1 MLENMNRQLRRA
13 QAKLDQKAERER
25 QQKRAARAA
34 KVAQL
39 KNERK
44 QRRERIIQK
53 DAEKK
58 AQKQAAREKPQFTG
72 PPSKEQ
78 LKKLPGR
85 FSGVLMIAS
94 LFFIV
99 INSAVPV
106 PEQTVLTS
114 ITGAGFYLLYGYF
127 SVLFLSRRGMPN
139 GFVLTTITGL
149 LLVAGMI
156 AGRFFMSELDHDWLM
171 MGLAAPGV
179 VLGAYLGKLVFETGA
194 QNL

>member
-1 MLENMNRQLRRA
+1 MNRQLRRA

-25 QQKRAARAA
+25 EQRKAARKAR
-34 KVAQL
+34 VQQL
-39 KNERK
+39 KNQRK
-44 QRRERIIQK
+44 QRREAAVRKTKNQQEQRSNK
-53 DAEKK
+53 TAE
-58 AQKQAAREKPQFTG
+58 RPVG
-72 PPSKEQ
+72 PPTKEQ

-114 ITGAGFYLLYGYF
+114 VTGAGFYLLYGYF
-127 SVLFLSRRGMPN
+127 SVLFLSRRGIPN
-139 GFVLTTITGL
+139 GFKLTTITGL
-149 LLVAGMI
+149 LLVGGMI
-156 AGRFFMSELDHDWLM
+156 AGRFFIDDLAHDWLM

-179 VLGAYLGKLVFETGA
+179 VLGAYLGRLVFDAGTA
-194 QNL
+194 HL

>member
-1 MLENMNRQLRRA
+1 MNRQLRRA

-25 QQKRAARAA
+25 EQRKAARKAR
-34 KVAQL
+34 VQQL
-39 KNERK
+39 KSERK
-44 QRRERIIQK
+44 QRREAAVRKTQNQQREQK
-53 DAEKK
+53 TAERP
-58 AQKQAAREKPQFTG
+58 AG
-72 PPSKEQ
+72 PPTKEQ

-114 ITGAGFYLLYGYF
+114 VTGAGFYLLYGYF
-127 SVLFLSRRGMPN
+127 SVLFLSRRGIPN
-139 GFVLTTITGL
+139 GFKLTTITGL

-156 AGRFFMSELDHDWLM
+156 AGRFFIDDLAHDWLM

-179 VLGAYLGKLVFETGA
+179 VLGAYFGRLVFDAGTA
-194 QNL
+194 HL

>member
-1 MLENMNRQLRRA
+1 MLGNMNRQLRRA

-25 QQKRAARAA
+25 EQRKAARKAR
-34 KVAQL
+34 VQQL

-44 QRRERIIQK
+44 HRREAAVRKTQNQQREQK
-53 DAEKK
+53 TAERP
-58 AQKQAAREKPQFTG
+58 AG
-72 PPSKEQ
+72 PPTKEQ

-114 ITGAGFYLLYGYF
+114 VTGAGFYLLYGYF
-127 SVLFLSRRGMPN
+127 SVLFLSRRGIPN
-139 GFVLTTITGL
+139 GFKLTTITGL

-156 AGRFFMSELDHDWLM
+156 AGRFFIDDLAHDWLM

-179 VLGAYLGKLVFETGA
+179 VLGAYFGRLVFDAGTA
-194 QNL
+194 HL

>member
-1 MLENMNRQLRRA
+1 MLGNMNRQLRRA

-25 QQKRAARAA
+25 EQRKAARKAR
-34 KVAQL
+34 VQQL

-44 QRRERIIQK
+44 QRREAAVRKTEDQQREQIT
-53 DAEKK
+53 AERP
-58 AQKQAAREKPQFTG
+58 AG
-72 PPSKEQ
+72 PPTKEQ

-114 ITGAGFYLLYGYF
+114 VTGAGFYLLYGYF
-127 SVLFLSRRGMPN
+127 SVLFLSRRSIPN
-139 GFVLTTITGL
+139 GFKLTTITGL

-156 AGRFFMSELDHDWLM
+156 AGRFFIDDLAHDWLL

-179 VLGAYLGKLVFETGA
+179 VLGAYFGRLVFDAGTA
-194 QNL
+194 HL

>member
-1 MLENMNRQLRRA
+1 MLGNMNRQLRRA

-25 QQKRAARAA
+25 EQRKAARKAR
-34 KVAQL
+34 VQQL

-44 QRRERIIQK
+44 QRREAAVRKTENQQREQK
-53 DAEKK
+53 TAERP
-58 AQKQAAREKPQFTG
+58 AG
-72 PPSKEQ
+72 PPTKEQ

-114 ITGAGFYLLYGYF
+114 VTGAGFYLLYGYF
-127 SVLFLSRRGMPN
+127 SVLFLSRRGIPN
-139 GFVLTTITGL
+139 GFKLTTITGL

-156 AGRFFMSELDHDWLM
+156 AGRFFIDDLAHDWLM

-179 VLGAYLGKLVFETGA
+179 VLGAYFGRLVFDAGTA
-194 QNL
+194 HL

>member
-13 QAKLDQKAERER
+13 QAKLDQKTEKEK
-25 QQKRAARAA
+25 QQKRDARAA

-44 QRRERIIQK
+44 QRRER
-53 DAEKK
+53 ALEKGVK
-58 AQKQAAREKPQFTG
+58 KNPDQPKPTFSG

-114 ITGAGFYLLYGYF
+114 VTGAGFYLLYGYF

-139 GFVLTTITGL
+139 GFTLTTITGL

-156 AGRFFMSELDHDWLM
+156 AGRFFMKELEHDWLM
-171 MGLAAPGV
+171 MGLAAPSV
-179 VLGAYLGKLVFETGA
+179 VLGAYFGKLVFDTGA